1 MNFTS
6 TTPMLLA
13 QAGGD
18 SLPYFGLVVAAIIVL
33 FVIGLLAFIAK
44 LYRKVQQGQA
54 LIVNKPGGTKVF
66 FTGSIVIPLIHR
78 AEYMDISVKAIE
90 IGREGHDGLICKDN
104 IRADIRVTFFV
115 RVNET
120 EDDVKR
126 VAKMVGCTRAS
137 DQATMEEL
145 FGAKFSEALKTA
157 GKQFEFEELY
167 QARQEFRDLI
177 ISTIGDDLNGYTLED
192 VAIDYLEQTRR
203 DSLDPHNILDAEGIR
218 KITERTEEQRVRTN
232 ELSNAAHKKIGKD
245 DLEAKMAMLEYER
258 QQSDAEA
265 RQRREIDIVRSTQ
278 RAESE
283 QEKAKQ
289 LALERKAQ
297 LRAEEEVNIQAINK
311 KREEQIAEKNRERA
325 IIIEQESIEKEKALK
340 VIERE
345 REVEVQRIQKE
356 RQIEGEKREIA
367 EVVRDRIAVEKN
379 VAQEEENIKDL
390 RVLSEAERTK
400 KAVIVRA
407 EAEAQQKLVVDIKG
421 AEASEEVA
429 KYSARQR
436 IIEADAELDAADR
449 VAKAKIRTAEGIQAE
464 QAAEGLARVR
474 VAEAEANVIEKT
486 GMVEAKVLKEKMSA
500 EAIGSEEQGLV
511 QVRLRQANAEARQRE
526 GQAEADVKRGQ
537 MLAEAAGLEEQ
548 GMVEIRVKQA
558 RAEAIEREGLAEAK
572 VVRERLLA
580 EAEGSREKGLA
591 DAQVKEALAAA
602 IQKQGQ
608 AEAVAM
614 REKLLAEAEGTEKKH
629 LADAAGI
636 RERLIAEAT
645 GLEQKAAAMKQ
656 LDDYSR
662 KHEEFR
668 LALEHERA
676 ITMEQ
681 LRTNID
687 MAASQASVYAEAF
700 KAANINIVGGD
711 EGFYKNFLGSVSL
724 GHTLDGF
731 VNNSSVASGL
741 LDRLGI
747 HAGSK
752 GSSDN
757 ASEPAAPANGAQTKS
772 SVVAPIPNPR
782 EKAEQLL
789 GKLGGKQADEPA
801 GDA

>member
-1 MNFTS
+1 MTS
-6 TTPMLLA
+6 PGSMLLLA
-13 QAGGD
+13 QAGSDG
-18 SLPYFGLVVAAIIVL
+18 LPIFGLVVAVIIVL
-33 FVIGLLAFIAK
+33 FVIGFLAFIAK

-120 EDDVKR
+120 SDDVLR
-126 VAKMVGCTRAS
+126 VAKMVGCARAS
-137 DQATMEEL
+137 DQATIEEL

-157 GKQFEFEELY
+157 GKEFDFEELY
-167 QARQEFRDLI
+167 QARQQFRDLI

-218 KITERTEEQRVRTN
+218 KITERTEDQRVRTN
-232 ELSNAAHKKIGKD
+232 ELTNAAQKKIGKD

-258 QQSDAEA
+258 QQADAEA
-265 RQRREIDIVRSTQ
+265 RQRREVEIVRSTQ
-278 RAESE
+278 RAEAE

-289 LALERKAQ
+289 VALERKAQ

-325 IIIEQESIEKEKALK
+325 IIIEQESIEKEKSLK
-340 VIERE
+340 IIERE

-356 RQIEGEKREIA
+356 RQVEGEKREIA
-367 EVVRDRIAVEKN
+367 EVIRDRIAVEKN

-390 RVLSEAERTK
+390 RVLADAERLK
-400 KAVIVRA
+400 KATIIRA

-421 AEASEEVA
+421 AEANEEVA
-429 KYSARQR
+429 KYQARQR
-436 IIEADAELDAADR
+436 IIEADANLDAADR

-464 QAAEGLARVR
+464 QAADGLAKVR
-474 VAEAEANVIEKT
+474 VAEAEATVLEKR
-486 GMVEAKVLKEKMSA
+486 GMIEAKVLKEKMSA
-500 EAIGSEEQGLV
+500 EAVGAEEQGLV

-526 GQAEADVKRGQ
+526 GDAEAEVKRGQ

-548 GMVEIRVKQA
+548 GMVDIRVKQA

-572 VVRERLLA
+572 VI
-580 EAEGSREKGLA
+580 REKGLA
-591 DAQVKEALAAA
+591 DAEVKEALAASLE
-602 IQKQGQ
+602 KQGH
-608 AEAVAM
+608 AEAMAM
-614 REKLLAEAEGTEKKH
+614 REKLLAEAEGIEKKN
-629 LADAAGI
+629 LAEATGI

-662 KHEEFR
+662 QHEEFR

-681 LRTNID
+681 MRTNID
-687 MAASQASVYAEAF
+687 MAASQAAVYAEAF

-724 GHTLDGF
+724 GHTIDGF
-731 VNNSSVASGL
+731 VSNSSTA
-741 LDRLGI
+741 RGI
-747 HAGSK
+747 LNRFGIN
-752 GSSDN
+752 SDGED
-757 ASEPAAPANGAQTKS
+757 ADGGEGDAQK
-772 SVVAPIPNPR
+772 SVVSPIPNPLK
-782 EKAEQLL
+782 KAESMLANL
-789 GKLGGKQADEPA
+789 TGSAESSPVEGEE
-801 GDA
+801 